1 MQAHNLTTR
10 CRPEPADGA
19 QRVPREHQVAGISG
33 LLRSSSGAVWLK
45 PAVLYVHFRPG
56 KKKKKE
62 RNEKKA
68 HTETD
73 QQLSA
78 TATVSA

>member
-1 MQAHNLTTR
+1 MQAHNVTTR

-19 QRVPREHQVAGISG
+19 QSVPREHQVAGISG

-45 PAVLYVHFRPG
+45 PAVLYAHFRPG
-56 KKKKKE
+56 KNRKE

-68 HTETD
+68 HTQTD